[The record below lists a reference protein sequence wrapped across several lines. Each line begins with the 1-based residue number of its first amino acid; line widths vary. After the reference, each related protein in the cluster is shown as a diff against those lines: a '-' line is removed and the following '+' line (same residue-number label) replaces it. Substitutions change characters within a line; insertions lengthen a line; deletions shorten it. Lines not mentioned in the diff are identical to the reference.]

1 MVLKQIYNTD
11 NKNQIL
17 INLSDSFK
25 RKKRILVVIDDS
37 VDTKTDKMDLMKIA
51 SKDPLFLADI
61 VSISKDFRNVDTE
74 IQ

>member
-17 INLSDSFK
+17 INLPDSFK

-37 VDTKTDKMDLMKIA
+37 VDTKSDKMDLMKIA

>member
-1 MVLKQIYNTD
+1 MIVKQIYNTD

-17 INLSDSFK
+17 INLPDSFK

-37 VDTKTDKMDLMKIA
+37 VDTKADKMELMKIA
-51 SKDPLFLADI
+51 SIDPLFLADI

>member
-17 INLSDSFK
+17 INLPESF
-25 RKKRILVVIDDS
+25 RKKKRVLVVINDS
-37 VDTKTDKMDLMKIA
+37 VDSKAEKMELMKKA
-51 SKDPLFLADI
+51 SKDPLFQADI
-61 VSISKDFRNVDTE
+61 EAITNDFRNIDSE

>member
-1 MVLKQIYNTD
+1 MVVKQIYNTD

-17 INLSDSFK
+17 INLPDSFK

-37 VDTKTDKMDLMKIA
+37 VDNKADKMELMKIA

-61 VSISKDFRNVDTE
+61 DSISKDFDKVDTE

>member
-1 MVLKQIYNTD
+1 MIVKQIYNTD

-17 INLSDSFK
+17 INIPDSFK

-37 VDTKTDKMDLMKIA
+37 VDTKTDKMELMKIA

-61 VSISKDFRNVDTE
+61 DSISKDFRNIDTE